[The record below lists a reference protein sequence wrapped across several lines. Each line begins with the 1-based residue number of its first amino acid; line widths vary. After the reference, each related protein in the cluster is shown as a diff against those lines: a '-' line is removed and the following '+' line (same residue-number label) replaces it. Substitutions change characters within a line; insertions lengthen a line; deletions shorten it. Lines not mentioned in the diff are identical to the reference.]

1 MPGPVR
7 KFRFSVFTYPD
18 LAAVRWAGVC
28 LLLLARPA
36 QRLITTKS
44 ISPTIMSVTIGELE
58 EDRMG
63 KALEVEAGVVRE
75 VVPVVDEDRLRVRRN
90 SPFSLIG
97 IELAISWSNPLLFTR
112 ENSIGYLKLEVK
124 EAISSAT
131 SRPTEG
137 VVRQI

>member
-1 MPGPVR
+1 
-7 KFRFSVFTYPD
+7 
-18 LAAVRWAGVC
+18 
-28 LLLLARPA
+28 
-36 QRLITTKS
+36 
-44 ISPTIMSVTIGELE
+44 MSVTIGELE